1 MLAIIMCAIFEFPF
15 QNKQHGK
22 RKISRKLNGY
32 VIHTRNAGG
41 YVYVIM

>member
-22 RKISRKLNGY
+22 GKFSRKLNVMLDIY
-32 VIHTRNAGG
+32 VTGVDSM
-41 YVYVIM
+41 YV